1 MIITIK
7 EIQNI
12 ILEEYYN
19 VLLEVGLCH
28 SKSTGYFTKC
38 DKDSVYALTKKGAS
52 DNNIDSSFVGRG
64 LVSSKDSRK
73 APKLKS
79 KFGLNTSKT
88 KQGGRKRISGDDI
101 TPKYSVSKYP
111 ERYEEELDK
120 LRAFPELSFGI
131 NDLEEAYNSIDES
144 DIGTGCTKCERCKG
158 VFYKMFLNALNN
170 ATLASQGKL
179 KKKK

>member
-19 VLLEVGLCH
+19 VLLEIGLCH
-28 SKSTGYFTKC
+28 SKSTGHFSKC
-38 DKDSVYALTKKGAS
+38 NKDSVYSLTKKGAS
-52 DNNIDSSFVGRG
+52 DNKIDSSFVGRG
-64 LVSSKDSRK
+64 LVSSKDDRK

-79 KFGLNTSKT
+79 KFGINTSKT
-88 KQGGRKRISGDDI
+88 KQAGRKKISGDDI
-101 TPKYSVSKYP
+101 TPKYSVSRYP

-120 LRAFPELSFGI
+120 LRAFPDLSFGI
-131 NDLEEAYNSIDES
+131 TDLEEAINTIDES
-144 DIGTGCTKCERCKG
+144 DVGTGCKKCEKCRG

-170 ATLASQGKL
+170 ATLAGQGKL

>member
-144 DIGTGCTKCERCKG
+144 DIGTGCKKCERCKG